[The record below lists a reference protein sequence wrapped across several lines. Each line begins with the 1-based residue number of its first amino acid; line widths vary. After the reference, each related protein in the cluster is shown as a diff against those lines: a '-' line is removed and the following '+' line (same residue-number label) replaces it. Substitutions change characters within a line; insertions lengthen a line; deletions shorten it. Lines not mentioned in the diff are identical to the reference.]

1 MPVFE
6 IVIIEKPTKKQHE
19 DGAIERLILGPKAV
33 VAKDQ
38 QAAAIGAVMGSDMPK
53 DLDLTRV
60 DVLIRPFSS

>member
-6 IVIIEKPTKKQHE
+6 IVIIERPTKKQAE

-33 VAKDQ
+33 VAKDG
-38 QAAAIGAVMGSDMPK
+38 QAAAIGAVMGNDMPK

-60 DVLIRPFSS
+60 DVLIRPFSA